1 MERWSYV
8 ALFLL
13 SVVAAHSSDIEV
25 VSDSLDVLGDS
36 VNPPVDIGCLLK
48 HCSGQSA
55 TCGLDGTCRSS
66 MLCAKK
72 CMDGWNDDKTP
83 EKLHIQNCTAKCS
96 LTYMDQ
102 TYINFMSCLTENK
115 CVSFPPINNTCRG
128 PNVHPL
134 KQLSLKDLQGTWWTV
149 KGYHP
154 VYDCYPC
161 QHLNF
166 TPINA
171 TFWGYTPTYQGYLTN
186 DSLKLVSENMVM
198 PLSAAGTNIS
208 YSYHTGGL
216 EQRETWWLIDR
227 ADDGSYVLVY
237 YCANT
242 LDQWY
247 NEGAL
252 VIARNR
258 TLAEGAFVS
267 IASSFTKAV
276 GLDLSQFCTPT
287 TSTSCPD

>member
-1 MERWSYV
+1 MALWSYV
-8 ALFLL
+8 VLFMAAQ
-13 SVVAAHSSDIEV
+13 AAHSSDIEA
-25 VSDSLDVLGDS
+25 DPKIIGDL

-48 HCSGQSA
+48 HCSVQSGSCA
-55 TCGLDGTCRSS
+55 LDSTCRSA
-66 MLCAKK
+66 MLCSKT

-83 EKLHIQNCTAKCS
+83 EKIHVQNCTTKCS
-96 LTYMDQ
+96 LTHTDQ
-102 TYINFMSCLTENK
+102 TYDNFMSCLTENK

-161 QHLNF
+161 QLLKF

-171 TFWGYTPTYQGYLTN
+171 TSWSYNPTYEGYLTN

-216 EQRETWWLIDR
+216 EQRETWWLIDG
-227 ADDGSYVLVY
+227 ADDGSYILVY

-258 TLAEGAFVS
+258 TLAEETFAN
-267 IASSFTKAV
+267 IASSFKKAV
-276 GLDLSQFCTPT
+276 GLDLSQFCTPS